1 MSNFTPRPRRPHWT
15 ARLLCACLLLAAW
28 PGFAQPVLV
37 RDVNPLPPYP
47 GRNSYVTLNGAIYFA
62 ANRNGYNSELYRSDP
77 KVNNPTLVKDIVP
90 GGVGSD
96 PADLVRFR
104 DGILF
109 TMADGLYRSDGTEAG
124 TVPVKLFNA
133 SRPFSLVVAG
143 ETAFFVQLP
152 TDRLEIWKSDGTE
165 AGTTLVKA
173 IDAVYSPYLDYRL
186 TVLDGSVFFVGY
198 DKTHGV
204 ELWKSDGTEAGTVMV
219 KDIYPGGPAGP
230 PDDYTGKSG
239 EPGSLTVFKGT
250 LYFSADDGVNGREL
264 WKSNGTAAGTVMVKD
279 LAAPE
284 EEGGYGYA
292 GSVPAQLTATDE
304 ALYFVTTPVWYG
316 AEVYKTDGTAAGTVL
331 LTKHYPPRP
340 GPGSSVFGMT
350 AVGNTV
356 YYGESTYS
364 PSFGTS
370 VGLYKTDGTPGKT
383 DFVYD
388 FSGGAAQNE
397 GIFHESI
404 LGNFT
409 AINGALYFTANDGR
423 TGTELWKSDASGTVL
438 LPEVEPGPARS
449 DPANLV
455 NLNGVL
461 FFNAGGTPQSA
472 RQWKYDTSQPLT
484 STLRINAGGPGA
496 VIEEEPEFPNP
507 IVPTLSYY
515 FAPDAYFSGGNVT
528 DPDDGGSVYESRRWG
543 AFNYNLPVAKGTYRV
558 VLHFTEPY
566 WGAQVPG
573 GVGSRKF
580 NVDLEGSR
588 RLTEYDIF
596 AKAGGA
602 RVPIRETFTVA
613 VTDGT
618 LNIAFLKGSADNAI
632 LSALEVSPTIEVNRP
647 PVITPVADR
656 TVVLGDYLRFQAQA
670 SDPDGH
676 NVSFG
681 LNGPENAIIDPGSG
695 TVEYVPT
702 RVGTFVMTLTVRD
715 NGYPVQTAEE
725 KFTLTV
731 VPEPEIYRV
740 NAGGDG
746 YSTPN
751 GRRFAGDAYFAGGT
765 VSAAT
770 TRNIAG
776 TADDYLYQTGR
787 HGSSFA
793 YNIPTGNGSYDVVL
807 HFAETYWGNTVP
819 GGAGSRKFHVDLE
832 GARKLTDYDIFARAG
847 GALRAAQ
854 ETFRVTVTDGTLNV
868 AFLKGAA
875 DNPAVKAIEVLPADY
890 GLLINAGGPAVLEQT
905 GNRFSP
911 DGYYAGGRVTEI
923 NPAYEFENTG
933 DDALYRDG
941 RVGSAFSYGLPSGDG
956 TFDVILHFAET
967 YWGVREDGGAGSRKF
982 NVAVE
987 GVRKLTD
994 YDIIVK
1000 AGGAL
1005 RAVRETMRVT
1015 VTDGVLNLDFTRGSA
1030 DLPLLS
1036 AIEVIP
1042 VTDAARTAAG
1052 DFAGGTLDAA
1062 VRVYPNPARDYL
1074 RVQLPFPAAG
1084 VTGTTVVTAAGREL
1098 LRDGHRVKGPYELE
1112 IPVGRLDGGLYL
1124 LRLESA
1130 EGRKVVRFV
1139 KGK

>member
-1 MSNFTPRPRRPHWT
+1 MSIFTLRPCRPHWT
-15 ARLLCACLLLAAW
+15 ARLLGACLLLAAW
-28 PGFAQPVLV
+28 PAFAQPVLV
-37 RDVNPLPPYP
+37 KGVNPLPPYP
-47 GRNSYVTLNGAIYFA
+47 GRSAYVTLNGTLYFA
-62 ANRNGYNSELYRSDP
+62 ANGGGYGSELYRSDS
-77 KVNNPTLVKDIVP
+77 KVVNPTLVKDIVP

-96 PADLVRFR
+96 PAELVRFKN
-104 DGILF
+104 GFLF

-124 TVPVKLFNA
+124 TVPVKLF
-133 SRPFSLVVAG
+133 STLRPYSLVIAG
-143 ETAFFVQLP
+143 GTAFFVQFFNSVMQ
-152 TDRLEIWKSDGTE
+152 IWKSDGTT
-165 AGTTLVKA
+165 AGTVLVKE
-173 IDAVYSPYLDYRL
+173 IGVVYSQYLDYRL
-186 TVLDGSVFFVGY
+186 VVLNGSVFFVGY
-198 DKTHGV
+198 DPAHGV
-204 ELWKSDGTEAGTVMV
+204 ELWKSDGTAAGTVMV
-219 KDIYPGGPAGP
+219 KDIYPGGPTG
-230 PDDYTGKSG
+230 PDDYTGKSS
-239 EPGSLTVFKGT
+239 EPGSLTVFKGA

-264 WKSNGTAAGTVMVKD
+264 WKSNGTAAGTTMVID

-304 ALYFVTTPVWYG
+304 ALYFVTTPVWFG
-316 AEVYKTDGTAAGTVL
+316 AEVYKTDGTAAGTEL
-331 LTKHYPPRP
+331 LARHYPPRP

-350 AVGNTV
+350 AVGNRV

-370 VGLYKTDGTPGKT
+370 VGLHKTDGSPGST
-383 DFVYD
+383 GIVYD
-388 FSGGAAQNE
+388 FSAGATESDGFVNE
-397 GIFHESI
+397 SV

-409 AINGALYFTANDGR
+409 DINGVLYFTANDGL
-423 TGTELWKSDASGTVL
+423 TGAELWKSDADGTAP
-438 LPEVEPGPARS
+438 LPEVQPGRAGSYPT
-449 DPANLV
+449 NLV

-461 FFNAGGTPQSA
+461 FFNAGSA
-472 RQWKYDTSQPLT
+472 PESTRQWKFDTSQPVT

-496 VIEEEPEFPNP
+496 VIEEEPEYPNP
-507 IVPTLSYY
+507 LVPSLSYY
-515 FAPDAYFSGGNVT
+515 FAPDAYVRGGNVT
-528 DPDDGGSVYESRRWG
+528 NPGTTGSVYESRRWG
-543 AFNYNLPVAKGTYRV
+543 AFSYNIPVAKGTYQV

-573 GVGSRKF
+573 GAGSRKF
-580 NVDLEGSR
+580 HVDLEGQR
-588 RLTEYDIF
+588 KLTEYDIF

-602 RVPIRETFTVA
+602 RVPILETFTA
-613 VTDGT
+613 DVTDGT
-618 LNIAFLKGSADNAI
+618 LNIAFLRGSADNAI
-632 LSALEVSPTIEVNRP
+632 LSALEVSPTIAVNRA
-647 PVITPVADR
+647 PVITPIADR

-670 SDPDGH
+670 SDPDGD
-676 NVSFG
+676 NVSFR
-681 LNGPENAIIDPGSG
+681 LNGPQDAIIDPGSG
-695 TVEYVPT
+695 TVEFVPT
-702 RVGTFVMTLTVRD
+702 QVGTFLMTLTARD
-715 NGYPVQTAEE
+715 DGYPVQTAEE
-725 KFTLTV
+725 QFTVTV

-751 GRRFAGDAYFAGGT
+751 GRRFAADAYFAGGT

-770 TRNIAG
+770 PRGIAG
-776 TADDYLYQTGR
+776 TADDYLYRTGR
-787 HGSSFA
+787 HGASFA

-832 GARKLTDYDIFARAG
+832 GQRRLTDYDIFARAG
-847 GALRAAQ
+847 GALRTAQ
-854 ETFRVTVTDGTLNV
+854 ETFRVNVTDGTLNV

-875 DNPAVKAIEVLPADY
+875 DNPAIKAIEVLPADY
-890 GLLINAGGPAVLEQT
+890 GLLINAGGPAVREQT

-911 DGYYAGGRVTEI
+911 DGYYAGGRVTEV
-923 NPAYEFENTG
+923 NPAYAFENTG

-941 RVGSAFSYGLPSGDG
+941 RVGDAFSYDLPTGDG

-982 NVAVE
+982 NVDAE

-994 YDIIVK
+994 YDIVVK

-1005 RAVRETMRVT
+1005 RAVREMMRVT
-1015 VTDGVLNLDFTRGSA
+1015 VTDGVLNLDFTRGST

-1042 VTDAARTAAG
+1042 VTNAARTAAA
-1052 DFAGGTLDAA
+1052 DLAGETPDAP

-1074 RVQLPFPAAG
+1074 TVKLPFPAAG

-1098 LRDGHRVKGPYELE
+1098 LRDGHRVKGEYELE

-1124 LRLESA
+1124 LRLQSA
-1130 EGRKVVRFV
+1130 EGRRVVRFV
-1139 KGK
+1139 KGE